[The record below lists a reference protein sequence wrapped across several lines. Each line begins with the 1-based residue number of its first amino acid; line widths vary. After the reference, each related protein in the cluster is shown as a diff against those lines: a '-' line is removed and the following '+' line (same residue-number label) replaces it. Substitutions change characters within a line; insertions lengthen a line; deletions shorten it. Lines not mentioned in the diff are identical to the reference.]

1 MLLIVA
7 GNVHQCDVSGKRA
20 HAILEID
27 QIEDK
32 VGEQGQLGVVLTLL
46 NHDVVFI
53 VNLVLGVVLEDLGES
68 DLIAVAQVVHVL
80 EELLLLSIGFVV
92 ITVLSKRLLDHV
104 FTEDTGVLDS
114 AWLEACW
121 VKHELSNGCLL
132 HVLLIEGEEISLK
145 SGIAVLGTLDE
156 TLEHTALSTL
166 VSGLVIV
173 AVTVLV
179 LEDLGINHILKGFMR
194 LVLQTG
200 LNEIVLLE
208 LEFALGS
215 DSTLVELLSDNVV
228 FGVTLKIGLEVIAVH
243 LLLFCEPSE
252 EVGVVLSPSLALSLK
267 HALLSAFVVFGVR
280 KLSSSELLNLIEGAV
295 EAANSLFN
303 VVPSFIKILAIGGW
317 EVNSVLSE
325 LTVNLSEGLVH
336 GVELLMSFLQSL

>member
-1 MLLIVA
+1 
-7 GNVHQCDVSGKRA
+7 
-20 HAILEID
+20 
-27 QIEDK
+27 
-32 VGEQGQLGVVLTLL
+32 
-46 NHDVVFI
+46 
-53 VNLVLGVVLEDLGES
+53 
-68 DLIAVAQVVHVL
+68 
-80 EELLLLSIGFVV
+80 
-92 ITVLSKRLLDHV
+92 
-104 FTEDTGVLDS
+104 
-114 AWLEACW
+114 
-121 VKHELSNGCLL
+121 
-132 HVLLIEGEEISLK
+132 LLIEGEEISLK

-179 LEDLGINHILKGFMR
+179 LEDLGIDHILKGFMR

-243 LLLFCEPSE
+243 LLLLCEPSE

-317 EVNSVLSE
+317 EVNSVLSK

-336 GVELLMSFLQSL
+336 GVELLMSLLQSLQLIGGINENAISFIRVNVNVDICGRDCLQSSVRAVTENIQETDGHILLSNIVV